1 MASLE
6 DKSLWEGEND
16 EQDGIDQEIL
26 RLSPEEITNRTRLLQ
41 NDIKVRRAKYYAC
54 LKTCLTSLSNNE

>member
-6 DKSLWEGEND
+6 DKSLWEGENG

-41 NDIKVRRAKYYAC
+41 NDIKVRRQTIM
-54 LKTCLTSLSNNE
+54 LV